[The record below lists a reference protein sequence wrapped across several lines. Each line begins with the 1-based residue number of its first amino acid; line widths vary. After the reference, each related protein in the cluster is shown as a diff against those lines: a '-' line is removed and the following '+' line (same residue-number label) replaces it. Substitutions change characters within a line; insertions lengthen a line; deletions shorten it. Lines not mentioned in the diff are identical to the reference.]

1 MTACYTPLCAG
12 GNDRPSHTAAA
23 LILYTQRSMLRIT
36 RWKVIFAAGL
46 VLLAAALYAVQLLIF
61 RDPHSTLFYLL
72 QDVAFLPI
80 SVLVV
85 TVIVAEAL
93 EWRERSALLHRLN
106 MIIGAFFSETG
117 YDLLRRLLAFDPGRA
132 ELTSAARPQPDWERA
147 QFAAARRTLATW
159 SPSCDARAGDLAGL
173 GALLREHRHFMLA
186 LVENPGLLEHERFT
200 ELMWAVLHVDDE
212 LAARDSL
219 TDLGAADLEHLGL
232 DIGRAYT
239 QLVRQWLDYMEH
251 LSRHY
256 PFLYSLAVRTS
267 PLAQDAT
274 SAAIAEP
281 AGGPSR
287 ATPESAAER
296 PDGVT
301 ASDGANACDGP
312 ANS

>member
-1 MTACYTPLCAG
+1 
-12 GNDRPSHTAAA
+12 
-23 LILYTQRSMLRIT
+23 MLRIT
-36 RWKVIFAAGL
+36 RWKVAFATGL
-46 VLLAAALYAVQLLIF
+46 VLLAAALYAVQLLVF

-93 EWRERSALLHRLN
+93 EWREHSALLHRLN

-117 YDLLRRLLAFDPGRA
+117 YDLLRRLLAFDPGQA
-132 ELTSAARPQPDWERA
+132 ELRSVVRPLPGWERA
-147 QFAAARRTLATW
+147 QFLAARRSLSAW
-159 SPSCDARAGDLAGL
+159 SPSCDARIGDLAGL
-173 GALLREHRHFMLA
+173 EALLREHRQFMLS

-212 LAARDSL
+212 LTARDSL
-219 TDLGAADLEHLGL
+219 VGLGAADLDHLGI

-256 PFLYSLAVRTS
+256 PYLYSLAVRTS
-267 PLAQDAT
+267 PLAQDRM

-281 AGGPSR
+281 
-287 ATPESAAER
+287 
-296 PDGVT
+296 
-301 ASDGANACDGP
+301 P
-312 ANS
+312 A

>member
-1 MTACYTPLCAG
+1 MTACYTPPCAG
-12 GNDRPSHTAAA
+12 GNDTPSHTAAA
-23 LILYTQRSMLRIT
+23 PILYTQRSMLQIT

-85 TVIVAEAL
+85 TVIIAEAL

-106 MIIGAFFSETG
+106 MIVGAFFSETG

-132 ELTSAARPQPDWERA
+132 ELTSVARPRPSWERA
-147 QFAAARRTLATW
+147 QFAAARRTLAAW

-173 GALLREHRHFMLA
+173 EASLREHRHFMLS
-186 LVENPGLLEHERFT
+186 LVENTGLLEHERFT
-200 ELMWAVLHVDDE
+200 ELLWAVLHVADE

-219 TDLGAADLEHLGL
+219 TDLGAADLDHLGL

-274 SAAIAEP
+274 SAAIADPP
-281 AGGPSR
+281 AAPD
-287 ATPESAAER
+287 AAI
-296 PDGVT
+296 GAIV
-301 ASDGANACDGP
+301 SDDP
-312 ANS
+312 ADS